1 MHNIRSNIRS
11 CKLDGVFH
19 FVPRIKFLL
28 TELSIKIN
36 DANYLLLQFQKIVFH
51 KILFYAYILFKIILT
66 WTFFLVNNKN
76 KYIAFWRLLFYC
88 FCSIMHS
95 DMNPYFWLLGA
106 KIVVFLITVL
116 INGVNIC
123 YSSSSLQ
130 AVLWS
135 AVAMSYLRSCFSN
148 DQLN

>member
-88 FCSIMHS
+88 FCS
-95 DMNPYFWLLGA
+95 MNPYFWLLGA